1 MGFLV
6 YYMRQD
12 SIERIA
18 GIFVEFGFKESIK
31 EKISHNDKMLQLNL
45 FLLQHERSAT

>member
-1 MGFLV
+1 MGCSV

-18 GIFVEFGFKESIK
+18 GIFVEFGFKGSIK
-31 EKISHNDKMLQLNL
+31 EKISHNDEILQLNL
-45 FLLQHERSAT
+45 FLL